1 MAHQYPILFLGSGSN
16 VLFLE
21 KYYQGIVILNRI
33 RGFKINENIS
43 SWSIHVCAGEI
54 WNDIVTMCLKKNIPG
69 LENLAL
75 IPGYAGSAPIQNIG
89 AYGMEFCQVCEYV
102 DILLLETGEKI
113 RLDVNDCNFGYRSSI
128 FKTTCFYNYVIVAIG
143 LKLNKKW
150 TACLNYSTLYHL
162 RKKSITP
169 TQIYKIIYFLRRIK
183 IPNPIYIGNAGSF
196 FKNPIIS
203 NRQTKK
209 ILNIHPNAPYFNH
222 ANDTV
227 KFSAGWLID
236 ACGLKGYHL
245 GAAAVH
251 DKQAAIIINTGYATG
266 CEILNLARYIFFK
279 VKKKFFILLESEV
292 QLISKTKKI
301 DSSKIIS

>member
-1 MAHQYPILFLGSGSN
+1 LLNTWQKLAHQYPILFLGSGSN

-89 AYGMEFCQVCEYV
+89 AYGMEFCQVCE
-102 DILLLETGEKI
+102 
-113 RLDVNDCNFGYRSSI
+113 
-128 FKTTCFYNYVIVAIG
+128 
-143 LKLNKKW
+143 
-150 TACLNYSTLYHL
+150 
-162 RKKSITP
+162 
-169 TQIYKIIYFLRRIK
+169 RIK

-279 VKKKFFILLESEV
+279 NQKYN
-292 QLISKTKKI
+292 
-301 DSSKIIS
+301 